1 MSFMSLLL
9 KAQALQHKRMEA
21 LRKYVADIEDL
32 DRQRHEL
39 DLASARAWMKVVHA
53 GWATTD
59 LTSFGLK
66 SPKKP
71 RPRPPSTSA
80 DDRAADDASLMSEPP
95 DREDRTDG

>member
-1 MSFMSLLL
+1 MSLLL

-21 LRKYVADIEDL
+21 LRTYVADMDDI
-32 DRQRHEL
+32 DRRRHEL

-66 SPKKP
+66 APKKP
-71 RPRPPSTSA
+71 RTPP
-80 DDRAADDASLMSEPP
+80 RAASDTPSEPATTP
-95 DREDRTDG
+95 AAAPADREHDSDG